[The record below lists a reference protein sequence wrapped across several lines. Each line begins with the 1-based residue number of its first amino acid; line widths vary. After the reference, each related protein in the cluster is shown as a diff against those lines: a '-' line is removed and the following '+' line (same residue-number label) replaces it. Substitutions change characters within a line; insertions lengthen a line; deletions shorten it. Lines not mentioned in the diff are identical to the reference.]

1 MDIQNLVTMAN
12 RIGDF
17 YESIP
22 DVNEAKYGII
32 DHIRKFW
39 EPRMREAM
47 VAKLQDPSTQSLHP
61 TVRQAIEENLD
72 LMARRHA

>member
-1 MDIQNLVTMAN
+1 MDVQNLVTMAN

-22 DVNEAKYGII
+22 DVAEAKHGII

-47 VAKLQDPSTQSLHP
+47 VANLKDASTANLHP

>member
-1 MDIQNLVTMAN
+1 MDVQNLVTIAN

-22 DVNEAKYGII
+22 DLTEAKHGII
-32 DHIRKFW
+32 DHICKFW

-47 VAKLQDPSTQSLHP
+47 VAHLKDASTQNLHP
-61 TVRQAIEENLD
+61 TVRQAIEENLG

>member
-22 DVNEAKYGII
+22 DVSEAKQGII

-47 VAKLQDPSTQSLHP
+47 VAKLQDPATQSLHP

>member
-1 MDIQNLVTMAN
+1 MDIHNLVTMAN

-17 YESIP
+17 YESVP
-22 DVNEAKYGII
+22 DLAEAKQGIV

-47 VAKLQDPSTQSLHP
+47 VAHLKDPATDNLHA

-72 LMARRHA
+72 LMARRRA

>member
-17 YESIP
+17 YESVP
-22 DVNEAKYGII
+22 DLTEAKQGII
-32 DHIRKFW
+32 EHIRKFW

-47 VAKLQDPSTQSLHP
+47 VAHLKDAGTQNLHP

-72 LMARRHA
+72 LMARRQA